1 MLASLNLV
9 IFQKI
14 TTLLTKIFILS
25 KNKKKIKSAT
35 SKLFCY
41 ILEKNNTAV
50 VL

>member
-14 TTLLTKIFILS
+14 TTLLTKIFILI
-25 KNKKKIKSAT
+25 KNKKRALLQNS
-35 SKLFCY
+35 LYFR
-41 ILEKNNTAV
+41 KNNTAV